1 MIYVIKGWNL
11 GLSQIIKCTNHYL
24 HYKIE
29 IVDAINIL
37 WIETSN
43 KTPFVQ
49 MPLCV
54 SKDRQ
59 MRGEEFLKLV
69 GSLKRS
75 EMQVG
80 SSIP

>member
-1 MIYVIKGWNL
+1 MRQFEIGIKG
-11 GLSQIIKCTNHYL
+11 
-24 HYKIE
+24 
-29 IVDAINIL
+29 AINFL
-37 WIETSN
+37 CIESSN

-59 MRGEEFLKLV
+59 MRGEEFSKLV

>member
-1 MIYVIKGWNL
+1 MR
-11 GLSQIIKCTNHYL
+11 QF
-24 HYKIE
+24 E
-29 IVDAINIL
+29 IGINGALNFL
-37 WIETSN
+37 WIESSN

-49 MPLCV
+49 MPLRV

>member
-1 MIYVIKGWNL
+1 MDRYIK
-11 GLSQIIKCTNHYL
+11 Q
-24 HYKIE
+24 
-29 IVDAINIL
+29 
-37 WIETSN
+37 
-43 KTPFVQ
+43 TPFVQ